1 MTWKPP
7 RPHPRWRGRV
17 LWIAVGMLLV
27 ITAFWGDALSA
38 PRSAG
43 GKDVIREYLKAI

>member
-1 MTWKPP
+1 MTWKPT

-17 LWIAVGMLLV
+17 LWIAVGMMLA

-38 PRSAG
+38 PLS
-43 GKDVIREYLKAI
+43 I